1 MSTDQQEDR
10 PEQSDAVEL
19 PPVAAKFREALPDLG
34 FTIDE
39 AVPDT
44 TLTVSRDDLR
54 RLMTVAKEDPRLHFD
69 FLRCI
74 SGVDTYQELEAV
86 YHLHSYKHRHDVS
99 IKSRCS
105 YAFPHL
111 PTVSDIW
118 QTANWHERE
127 AAELF
132 GFVFDGH
139 PDPRPLLTEE
149 GVDYFILRKSHP
161 LAEMEESQED
171 YLRLAM
177 EAEARTAPAETAAP
191 TDDRAAKIAMAQKKA
206 AVIKKAREEARAK
219 GLPMPEEKKF
229 VQAALKKLEQE
240 QPAKAVETTK
250 VSAPPQDRAAKI
262 AMAQKK
268 AAVIKKAREEARAKG
283 LSMPEEKE
291 FVQAALKKLRQ
302 EEG

>member
-1 MSTDQQEDR
+1 MSTDQ
-10 PEQSDAVEL
+10 PEQSDAAEL
-19 PPVAAKFREALPDLG
+19 PAVAAKFREALPDLG

-39 AVPDT
+39 TVPDT

-86 YHLHSYKHRHDVS
+86 YHLHSYEHRHDVS

-132 GFVFDGH
+132 GFIFDGH

-171 YLRLAM
+171 YLKLAM
-177 EAEARTAPAETAAP
+177 EAEARTAPTETAGP

-219 GLPMPEEKKF
+219 GLPMPEEKRF

-240 QPAKAVETTK
+240 EPAKAVETTK
-250 VSAPPQDRAAKI
+250 TSAPPQDRAAKI

-268 AAVIKKAREEARAKG
+268 ATVIKKAREEARAKG

>member
-39 AVPDT
+39 TVSDT
-44 TLTVSRDDLR
+44 ALTVSRDDLR

-69 FLRCI
+69 FLRSI

-132 GFVFDGH
+132 GFIFDGH

-171 YLRLAM
+171 YLKLAM
-177 EAEARTAPAETAAP
+177 EAEARTAPADTAAP

-206 AVIKKAREEARAK
+206 
-219 GLPMPEEKKF
+219 
-229 VQAALKKLEQE
+229 
-240 QPAKAVETTK
+240 T
-250 VSAPPQDRAAKI
+250 
-262 AMAQKK
+262 
-268 AAVIKKAREEARAKG
+268 VIKKAREEARAKG

-291 FVQAALKKLRQ
+291 FVQAALKKLRE